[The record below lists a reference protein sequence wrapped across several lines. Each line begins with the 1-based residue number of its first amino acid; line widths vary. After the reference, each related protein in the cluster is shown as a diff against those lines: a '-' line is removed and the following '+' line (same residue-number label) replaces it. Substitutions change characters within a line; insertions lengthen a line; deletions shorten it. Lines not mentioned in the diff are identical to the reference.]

1 MIWQTMCY
9 NTVIS
14 LRMFLG
20 FSEMGHIVHD
30 YHSHYRRQRLY
41 KTCKTNKTNTY
52 NWSGEFW
59 SSSHECSLIKKAS
72 EKWWIWK
79 TGDRSDINTVLSTLE
94 CHHKVPITTTLP
106 ALTWWGGPHS
116 YYSRI
121 SFVEHLRL
129 N

>member
-1 MIWQTMCY
+1 MIWQTVCY

-20 FSEMGHIVHD
+20 FSEMGHIVRD

-52 NWSGEFW
+52 NWSAEFW
-59 SSSHECSLIKKAS
+59 SSSHECSLIKNAS

-79 TGDRSDINTVLSTLE
+79 TGDRSDINTALSTLE
-94 CHHKVPITTTLP
+94 CHALRSLLQQPSQLSLGGEDLILITVEFLS
-106 ALTWWGGPHS
+106 LRVWG
-116 YYSRI
+116 
-121 SFVEHLRL
+121 
-129 N
+129 